1 MTDLRAVCKGVLAQR
16 FGLGE
21 AALARAVFPG
31 SDAVHPIERL
41 TA

>member
-1 MTDLRAVCKGVLAQR
+1 MRGVIKGVLAER
-16 FGLGE
+16 FGIGE

-31 SDAVHPIERL
+31 SDAVHPIARL